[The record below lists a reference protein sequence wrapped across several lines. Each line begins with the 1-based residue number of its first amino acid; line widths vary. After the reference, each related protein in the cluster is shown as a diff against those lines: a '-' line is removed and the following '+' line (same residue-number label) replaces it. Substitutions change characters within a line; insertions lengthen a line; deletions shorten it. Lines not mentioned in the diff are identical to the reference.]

1 MVAPSRMLTGD
12 RGEGERW
19 WGEVGG
25 KDRGDGGN
33 SKVTGVAILAVVV
46 GDRLSLVFSS
56 EFSSWSAALSN
67 CSWVLTDCNL
77 LFSSN
82 SLCLSDFNCWINVS
96 ISSVWAF
103 FLSLAV

>member
-19 WGEVGG
+19 GGEVGG
-25 KDRGDGGN
+25 KDRGEGGN
-33 SKVTGVAILAVVV
+33 SKVTGVAIFVV
-46 GDRLSLVFSS
+46 GGGRLSLVFSS

-82 SLCLSDFNCWINVS
+82 SLCLSDFNCWIKVS

-103 FLSLAV
+103 FLSL